1 MKVLDLFS
9 GIGGFSL
16 GLERAGMETVAF
28 CEFDKKAQLVLK
40 KHWPD
45 VPIYDDVRT
54 LNYEQLKKDGIVGN
68 SKLHGPSPS
77 RDFRGAQGESDR
89 QKKNIEQFKGS
100 GRDSAGDTG
109 LKGQSI
115 DLICG
120 GFPCQPFSHAGKR
133 QGDKDDRHLW
143 PEYFR
148 LIQEI
153 RPRWVIGEN
162 VAGLISMGLD
172 QVLSDLEGEGYS
184 CQTVVVP
191 ACAVNAP
198 HRRDRVW
205 ILAYTNEYG
214 LYGCEGERDSSRE
227 RAFRENESNNGN
239 EVRSKVNGC
248 GQVVAHAKYGGKG
261 RLPIGEKEKHS
272 RFNSNGEDVSDPK
285 CKRQSGQGEYVR
297 SGYTKTHQIGE
308 TDRVKCCSQTRE
320 GNWDIEPGM
329 GRSPDGL
336 SPKLDETMNPW
347 ADGWEDGIPRVATR
361 VKNRVDRL
369 KQLGNAVVPQVVE
382 QIGRAIMKIE
392 RE

>member
-28 CEFDKKAQLVLK
+28 CEYDDKAKLVLK

-45 VPIYDDVRT
+45 VPIFNDVRK
-54 LNYEQLKKDGIVGN
+54 LNATHLE
-68 SKLHGPSPS
+68 
-77 RDFRGAQGESDR
+77 
-89 QKKNIEQFKGS
+89 
-100 GRDSAGDTG
+100 G
-109 LKGQSI
+109 LSI

-120 GFPCQPFSHAGKR
+120 GFPCQPFSQAGQRK
-133 QGDKDDRHLW
+133 GEADDRHLW

-162 VAGLISMGLD
+162 VAGLIGMGLD
-172 QVLSDLEGEGYS
+172 QVLSDLESEGYF
-184 CQTVVVP
+184 CQTLVIP

-205 ILAYTNEYG
+205 ICAYSDRFNGNDGRY
-214 LYGCEGERDSSRE
+214 DSSPICRE
-227 RAFRENESNNGN
+227 RPEPSDLSG
-239 EVRSKVNGC
+239 SKKN
-248 GQVVAHAKYGGKG
+248 VAHPMHKQLQGSGSEKIIDPKG
-261 RLPIGEKEKHS
+261 RKESARHNSECRPHGEHRLQPEHTWA
-272 RFNSNGEDVSDPK
+272 V
-285 CKRQSGQGEYVR
+285 
-297 SGYTKTHQIGE
+297 
-308 TDRVKCCSQTRE
+308 
-320 GNWDIEPGM
+320 EPELG
-329 GRSPDGL
+329 
-336 SPKLDETMNPW
+336 
-347 ADGWEDGIPRVATR
+347 RVAHG
-361 VKNRVDRL
+361 VPGRVDRL